1 MKRVGPF
8 LGLVLCISACS
19 GPLVVDPPGK
29 TDGGTH
35 GGGDGGTHGGGD
47 GGTHGGA
54 DGGTDG
60 GTSNGTLSYLRTVG
74 ARIETST
81 GQQVRLTGVN
91 WFGLEGPARVPYGL
105 DRRSMG
111 SLLDQLKALGYNALR
126 LPYSNDVLRAGVS
139 PDPAYIS
146 YELNPELEGLSSLE
160 VLDRVIAA
168 ARQRGLRVVLDRHR
182 PDASGQSELWY
193 RTNRAAEEKAWI
205 DDWKMLA
212 RRYKGDPT
220 VVGVDLHNEPHGRAT
235 WGDGVLE
242 TDWRL
247 AAERAGNA
255 ILTENPDLLII
266 VQGIETQAN
275 NWYWWGGNLRGARDN
290 PVRLNLAGRLVYSTH
305 DYPESVYGQQWFQD
319 KATTGY
325 PANLPAVWDATWGY
339 LVKENRAPVLVGEFG
354 TKLELPS
361 DQQWLQTLSGY
372 LRSNG
377 MSFTFWALNPNSD
390 DTGGLLQDDW
400 TSLNVEK
407 HNLLAPALAPPIP

>member
-19 GPLVVDPPGK
+19 GALPEDPPGK
-29 TDGGTH
+29 PDGGTSGMDGGTH
-35 GGGDGGTHGGGD
+35 AGADGGTDAGVD
-47 GGTHGGA
+47 A
-54 DGGTDG
+54 GTDG
-60 GTSNGTLSYLRTVG
+60 GTSNGTLGYLHTLG
-74 ARIETST
+74 ARIQTST
-81 GQQVRLTGVN
+81 GQQVRLTGLN
-91 WFGLEGPARVPYGL
+91 WFGLEGSARVPYGL
-105 DRRSMG
+105 DRRSMS

-139 PDPAYIS
+139 PDPAYLS

-160 VLDRVIAA
+160 VMDRLIAG

-182 PDASGQSELWY
+182 PDASSQSELWY
-193 RTNRAAEEKAWI
+193 RTSRATEEKAWI

-266 VQGIETQAN
+266 VQGIESQAN
-275 NWYWWGGNLRGARDN
+275 NGYWWGGNLRGARDN
-290 PVRLNLAGRLVYSTH
+290 PVRLNISGRLVYSTH
-305 DYPESVYGQQWFQD
+305 DYPESLYGQPWFQD
-319 KATTGY
+319 KAGTGY
-325 PANLPAVWDATWGY
+325 PANLPGVWDATWGY

-361 DQQWLQTLSGY
+361 DQQWLQTLVGY
-372 LRSNG
+372 LQSNG

-400 TSLNVEK
+400 TSLRTEK